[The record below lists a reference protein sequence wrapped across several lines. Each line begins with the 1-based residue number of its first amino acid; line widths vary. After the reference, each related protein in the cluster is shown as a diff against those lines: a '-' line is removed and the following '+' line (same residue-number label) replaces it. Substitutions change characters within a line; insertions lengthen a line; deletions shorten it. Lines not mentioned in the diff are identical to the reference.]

1 MSRTKQRLLLLSALL
16 LSAPASAATVKLR
29 PQGAELT
36 RLVQEALAA
45 ISTKDL
51 PVTLDSSSG
60 PILSVG
66 SSNGVAFNPDVSAR
80 VLGSGTDQRIE
91 FNPNGPQPLTQTLR
105 AELTRFIGLKAWTP
119 EAAKLRLS
127 GADLNG
133 DGAIDL
139 TDFALIMNNF
149 GKTGSL
155 PGDLNA
161 DSRVDDLDLRL
172 FGGQYKP

>member
-1 MSRTKQRLLLLSALL
+1 MSRAAHRFFLLSALVL
-16 LSAPASAATVKLR
+16 AGSASAVTVKLR

-45 ISTKDL
+45 ISTPEL

-60 PILSVG
+60 PVLSIG
-66 SSNGVAFNPDVSAR
+66 SSTGVAFNPDVSAR
-80 VLGSGTDQRIE
+80 VVGTGTDQRIE
-91 FNPNGPQPLTQTLR
+91 FNPNSPQPLAEALR

-133 DGAIDL
+133 DGVIDL
-139 TDFALIMNNF
+139 TDFALLMNNY

-155 PGDLNA
+155 PGDLNG
-161 DSRVDDLDLRL
+161 DSRVDDLDLRV

>member
-1 MSRTKQRLLLLSALL
+1 MSRTKKRFLLLGVL
-16 LSAPASAATVKLR
+16 LSVTSASAATIKLR

-36 RLVQEALAA
+36 RLIEQALAA
-45 ISTKDL
+45 ISTKEL

-60 PILSVG
+60 PILSIG
-66 SSNGVAFNPDVSAR
+66 GSNGVAFNPDVSAR
-80 VLGSGTDQRIE
+80 VIGSGTDQRIE
-91 FNPNGPQPLTQTLR
+91 FNPNGPQPLTEAIR

-139 TDFALIMNNF
+139 TDFALMMNNY

-155 PGDLNA
+155 PGDLNG

-172 FGGQYKP
+172 FGAQYKP

>member
-1 MSRTKQRLLLLSALL
+1 MSRTKQRLLLLSALML
-16 LSAPASAATVKLR
+16 AASASAATVKLR

-36 RLVQEALAA
+36 RLVEQALSA
-45 ISTKDL
+45 ISTKEL

-60 PILSVG
+60 PVLSIG

-80 VLGSGTDQRIE
+80 VVGTGADQRIE
-91 FNPNGPQPLTQTLR
+91 FNPNGPQPLTEALR
-105 AELTRFIGLKAWTP
+105 AELSRFIGLQAWTP

-155 PGDLNA
+155 PGDLNG

-172 FGGQYKP
+172 FGAQYKP

>member
-1 MSRTKQRLLLLSALL
+1 MSRTAHRLLLLSAMVLAG
-16 LSAPASAATVKLR
+16 SASTATVKLR
-29 PQGAELT
+29 PQGTELT

-60 PILSVG
+60 PLLSIG
-66 SSNGVAFNPDVSAR
+66 SSTGVAFNPDVSAR
-80 VLGSGTDQRIE
+80 VVGTGTDQRIE
-91 FNPNGPQPLTQTLR
+91 FNPNGPQPLTEALR
-105 AELTRFIGLKAWTP
+105 AELARFIGLQAWTP

-133 DGAIDL
+133 DGVIDL
-139 TDFALIMNNF
+139 TDFALIMNNY

-172 FGGQYKP
+172 FGAQYKP

>member
-1 MSRTKQRLLLLSALL
+1 MSRAIHRFLLLSALVL
-16 LSAPASAATVKLR
+16 ASSAHAATVKLR

-60 PILSVG
+60 PVLSIG
-66 SSNGVAFNPDVSAR
+66 SSTGVAFNPDVSAR
-80 VLGSGTDQRIE
+80 VIGTGTEQRIE
-91 FNPNGPQPLTQTLR
+91 FNPNGPQPLSEALR
-105 AELTRFIGLKAWTP
+105 AELTRFVGLKAWTP

-139 TDFALIMNNF
+139 TDLALIMNNF

-155 PGDLNA
+155 PGDLNG

-172 FGGQYKP
+172 FGAQYKP

>member
-1 MSRTKQRLLLLSALL
+1 MSRAQKRFLLLGVL
-16 LSAPASAATVKLR
+16 LSVTSVSAATIKLR

-36 RLVQEALAA
+36 RLIEQALAA

-60 PILSVG
+60 PILSIG
-66 SSNGVAFNPDVSAR
+66 GASGVAFNPDVSAR
-80 VLGSGTDQRIE
+80 VLGTGTDQRIE
-91 FNPNGPQPLTQTLR
+91 FNPNGPKPLTEAIR

-133 DGAIDL
+133 DGTIDL
-139 TDFALIMNNF
+139 TDFALMMNNY

-155 PGDLNA
+155 PGDLNG

>member
-1 MSRTKQRLLLLSALL
+1 MSCTKHRFLLLSALML
-16 LSAPASAATVKLR
+16 ASSVSAATVKLR

-36 RLVQEALAA
+36 RLVEQALST
-45 ISTKDL
+45 ISTNEL

-60 PILSVG
+60 PILSIG
-66 SSNGVAFNPDVSAR
+66 SASGVAFNPDVSAR
-80 VLGSGTDQRIE
+80 VIGTGTDQRIE
-91 FNPNGPQPLTQTLR
+91 FNPNGPQPLTEALR
-105 AELTRFIGLKAWTP
+105 AELARFIGLKAWTP

-133 DGAIDL
+133 DGVIDL
-139 TDFALIMNNF
+139 TDFALLMNNY

-155 PGDLNA
+155 PGDLNG
-161 DSRVDDLDLRL
+161 DSRVDDLDLRV

>member
-1 MSRTKQRLLLLSALL
+1 MSRATHRFVLFSTLVLAGSAN
-16 LSAPASAATVKLR
+16 AATVKLR

-36 RLVQEALAA
+36 RLVEQALSA
-45 ISTKDL
+45 ISTNEL

-60 PILSVG
+60 PVLSIG

-80 VLGSGTDQRIE
+80 VIGTGTEQRIE
-91 FNPNGPQPLTQTLR
+91 FNPNGPQPLTEALR
-105 AELTRFIGLKAWTP
+105 AELTRFIGLKAWTS

-139 TDFALIMNNF
+139 TDFALLMNNY
-149 GKTGSL
+149 GKTGNL
-155 PGDLNA
+155 PGDLNG
-161 DSRVDDLDLRL
+161 DSRVDDLDLRV